1 MGGSWDENNSNV
13 RKEDYFV
20 GVIFFCSEDSL
31 FCFTVVQILEKGTK
45 SMCNHGQLGER
56 ERERER
62 GWLTWISLAYLD
74 LYNLTQSFYQTTP
87 SFGLAD

>member
-1 MGGSWDENNSNV
+1 MGGSWDENNNNV
-13 RKEDYFV
+13 REEDYFV
-20 GVIFFCSEDSL
+20 GVIFFCSEDSF
-31 FCFTVVQILEKGTK
+31 FCFTAVQILEKGTK

-62 GWLTWISLAYLD
+62 EWLTWIGFAYLD